1 MVKVIPQGYGKCK
14 SDNDRHQSN
23 YPRVFPR
30 DITTGDGAQ
39 AETQPHISEELP
51 GPCGSIRQEHG
62 VGIPEQGRPVIPGDF
77 GAKAPRKPMII
88 SE

>member
-39 AETQPHISEELP
+39 AETQPHIFEELP
-51 GPCGSIRQEHG
+51 GPNFSC
-62 VGIPEQGRPVIPGDF
+62 
-77 GAKAPRKPMII
+77 
-88 SE
+88 